1 MGGFRRFLRRLTESD
16 ETRLETEIRE
26 WADRVPGSVR
36 IADAPMRQRVKIAGV
51 IRRLTVFP
59 MKDNESLEAVVS
71 DGTGEVVIRFMGRR
85 AIGGLGLG
93 GEVGVEGGMGGQR
106 RGVGMVNP
114 RLQVTPQR
122 SVSRWV
128 AAPRR

>member
-1 MGGFRRFLRRLTESD
+1 MTGFRRFLQRLTESD

-26 WADRVPGSVR
+26 WADRVPGSIR

-93 GEVGVEGGMGGQR
+93 AKVVVEGVLGEQRGGVQ
-106 RGVGMVNP
+106 MINP
-114 RLQVTPQR
+114 RLEFTP
-122 SVSRWV
+122 
-128 AAPRR
+128 

>member
-1 MGGFRRFLRRLTESD
+1 
-16 ETRLETEIRE
+16 
-26 WADRVPGSVR
+26 VPGSVR
-36 IADAPMRQRVKIAGV
+36 IADAPLRKRVKIAGV

-93 GEVGVEGGMGGQR
+93 TKVVIEGVLGEQRGGIQM
-106 RGVGMVNP
+106 MNP
-114 RLQVTPQR
+114 RLEFT
-122 SVSRWV
+122 
-128 AAPRR
+128 A

>member
-1 MGGFRRFLRRLTESD
+1 MGGFRRFRRRITESD

-93 GEVGVEGGMGGQR
+93 AKVVVEGVLGEQRGGVQ
-106 RGVGMVNP
+106 MINP
-114 RLQVTPQR
+114 RLEFT
-122 SVSRWV
+122 
-128 AAPRR
+128 A